1 MRLVQDDGMF
11 QGEPQRDCFA
21 SPENG
26 ALEPQSSRA
35 AASGSF
41 RTRSR

>member
-1 MRLVQDDGMF
+1 MPGLAPSMSGAGFSGLRY
-11 QGEPQRDCFA
+11 A
-21 SPENG
+21 SPEND
-26 ALEPQSSRA
+26 APVAQSSLA